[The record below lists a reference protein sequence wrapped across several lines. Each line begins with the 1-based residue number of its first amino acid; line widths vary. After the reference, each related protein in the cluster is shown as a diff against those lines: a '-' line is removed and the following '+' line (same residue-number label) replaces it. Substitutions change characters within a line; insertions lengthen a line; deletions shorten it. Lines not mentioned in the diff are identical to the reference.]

1 LISRKWYHLTP
12 VQWIILIVFIAI
24 VNLFTITQRY
34 MVPEMI
40 KPLAY
45 VMVVIV
51 LFLVFFFIIR
61 PDEPSVLSQTLAI
74 ILGVIAIMLIIIQDV
89 IIAFNLSWKTVV
101 IFLGAIL
108 APYIDAY
115 LYRVL
120 RVGHRSG

>member
-1 LISRKWYHLTP
+1 MKWYHLTP
-12 VQWIILIVFIAI
+12 VQWIIFLVFIAI

-40 KPLAY
+40 RPLAY

-61 PDEPSVLSQTLAI
+61 PDEPPVLSQTLAI
-74 ILGVIAIMLIIIQDV
+74 ILGVIAIMLIILQDV

-120 RVGHRSG
+120 QTGYRSG

>member
-1 LISRKWYHLTP
+1 MKWYHLTP

-34 MVPEMI
+34 VVPEMI
-40 KPLAY
+40 RPLAY

-61 PDEPSVLSQTLAI
+61 PDEPPVLSQTLAI

-120 RVGHRSG
+120 QTGHRSG

>member
-1 LISRKWYHLTP
+1 MKWYHLTP
-12 VQWIILIVFIAI
+12 VQWIILFVLIAI

>member
-1 LISRKWYHLTP
+1 MKWYHLTP